1 MGYPAVLFGFHRV
14 DLTCDNRLQMLSL
27 SEVELDRALAAIRG
41 HGYGDFFPEP
51 PELSL
56 LATNWAEIR
65 AELVRV
71 DLDLYEGYDVTF
83 SFAPK
88 SRLNLRRVALLHPYD
103 LVFYTALVLAMR
115 NGINAAR
122 LQLHEGRVFSYRADS
137 APPYM
142 LYVDPPGYRDF
153 TEVVKGRVNGAP
165 DSYVGIT
172 DIADFY
178 PRIYQHRLVNAL
190 QAACGSGMHGYIRVL
205 EKMLSRFSEN
215 VSYGIPIGPPASRP
229 LGEAILIDV
238 DSTLLSYDV
247 DFVRFTDDYVVFG
260 KTPEDADYGIRVL
273 GETLFMNH
281 GLTLQTAKTRIL
293 KGTEYVE
300 RYLTTHSTK
309 EEERRKLLD
318 LVGDYDDPVSYEDMD
333 EEHQREIDAMN
344 LSEMLTDALAEGQNV
359 DFKEVSFIL
368 GRLSALEKPELIPIV
383 LSNLER
389 LAPVAHSVA
398 AFFKRFADMEERTR
412 EESAVAMLGPI
423 LENSKYASEYYSIWI
438 LSIFAG
444 NPVWDHADSLLKIF
458 RETRS
463 DVVRRFAA
471 LALGASGTRAQVI
484 HVKQYL
490 QSASSLCRT
499 AMMLASAK
507 MGQDERKYLKQSLRL
522 HDSFEKLCISN

>member
-1 MGYPAVLFGFHRV
+1 MP
-14 DLTCDNRLQMLSL
+14 NSL
-27 SEVELDRALAAIRG
+27 GSTSI
-41 HGYGDFFPEP
+41 Y
-51 PELSL
+51 
-56 LATNWAEIR
+56 
-65 AELVRV
+65 
-71 DLDLYEGYDVTF
+71 YEGHDLIF

-88 SRLNLRRVALLHPYD
+88 SRLNIRRVALLHPYD
-103 LVFYTALVLAMR
+103 LVFYTALVLALR
-115 NGINAAR
+115 DGITAAR
-122 LQLHEGRVFSYRADS
+122 LQLGADRIFSYRADI
-137 APPYM
+137 AGPDM

-153 TEVVKGRVNGAP
+153 TEAITARVRREPN
-165 DSYVGIT
+165 SYVGTT

-190 QAACGSGMHGYIRVL
+190 QAACGGTLQGHIRVL

-238 DSTLLSYDV
+238 DSALLSFDV
-247 DFVRFTDDYVVFG
+247 DFVRFTDDYVIFAE
-260 KTPEDADYGIRVL
+260 TPEDAEYGIRVL

-293 KGTEYVE
+293 KGAEYVE
-300 RYLTTHSTK
+300 RYLTTHSAR

-318 LVGDYDDPVSYEDMD
+318 LVGDYDDPVSYEEMN
-333 EEHQREIDAMN
+333 EEQQREIDAMN
-344 LSEMLTDALAEGQNV
+344 LSEMLADALAEGENV

-412 EESAVAMLGPI
+412 EEAAIAMLDPI
-423 LENSKYASEYYSIWI
+423 LRGSKYASEYYSIWI
-438 LSIFAG
+438 LSIFAS
-444 NPVWDHADSLLKIF
+444 NAVWNHAESLLKIF
-458 RETRS
+458 RETNS
-463 DVVRRFAA
+463 DAVRRFAA
-471 LALGASGTRAQVI
+471 LALATSGTRAQVI

-499 AMMLASAK
+499 AMMLASAR
-507 MGQDERKYLKQSLRL
+507 MGRDERKYLKQSLRL
-522 HDSFEKLCISN
+522 HDSFEKLCVSV